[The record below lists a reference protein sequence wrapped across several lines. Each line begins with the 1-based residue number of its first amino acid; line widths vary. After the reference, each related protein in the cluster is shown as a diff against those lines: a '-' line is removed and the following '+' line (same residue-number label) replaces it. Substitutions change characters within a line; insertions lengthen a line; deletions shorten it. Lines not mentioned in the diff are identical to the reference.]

1 MGNEAPPPS
10 AATVQLPPRDA
21 YDHHRPLDE
30 WDPDSTHAELR
41 SSCPVAHT
49 PAHGGYWVVTSHDL
63 VRRCGR
69 DPEAFSSEHDLDGS
83 RLGQEFGGIA
93 IPPQGRYRGIPSEID
108 GTAFHAY
115 RRLLLPW
122 FTPVAT
128 ARWLPVIRSITIE
141 RVDRH
146 LESGQIDLVLDLAN
160 PVPAMVTMMLV
171 GLEADQW
178 EQLCGSIAFPRLRSS
193 SLAELARRAGGHR
206 PSAGGVARPG
216 PLAPSEGRRR
226 CGFGGRGG

>member
-1 MGNEAPPPS
+1 M
-10 AATVQLPPRDA
+10 
-21 YDHHRPLDE
+21 
-30 WDPDSTHAELR
+30 
-41 SSCPVAHT
+41 
-49 PAHGGYWVVTSHDL
+49 
-63 VRRCGR
+63 RRCGR

-128 ARWLPVIRSITIE
+128 ARWLPVIRSITVE
-141 RVDRH
+141 RVGRH

-178 EQLCGSIAFPRLRSS
+178 EHFA
-193 SLAELARRAGGHR
+193 
-206 PSAGGVARPG
+206 G
-216 PLAPSEGRRR
+216 PLHSLVFAPPHSPSWLAALEGIGHLRAALLDLVRSRRREGRRR